1 MPSGRR
7 CMPSGHWSSK
17 TLFTQSGAGV
27 PNGMEKNWFL
37 KMLKVKSPKDCGLEL
52 GMMEVA
58 EKKKMNEIKTGW
70 AIHCHHNRLVEFCY
84 DYNERVEYIKNYKP
98 KNEVELRLKL
108 FRLLPIDA
116 LNDIPAAWQEAYAKW
131 QEVYAKWQEAYAK
144 WQEVY
149 AKWQEVYAKWPLE
162 LKNAFHAKW
171 CGCSEWNGKELVFEN
186 VKS

>member
-1 MPSGRR
+1 
-7 CMPSGHWSSK
+7 
-17 TLFTQSGAGV
+17 
-27 PNGMEKNWFL
+27 
-37 KMLKVKSPKDCGLEL
+37 
-52 GMMEVA
+52 
-58 EKKKMNEIKTGW
+58 MNEIKTGW

-116 LNDIPAAWQEAYAKW
+116 LNDIPAAWQGAYAKW
-131 QEVYAKWQEAYAK
+131 QEA
-144 WQEVY
+144 
-149 AKWQEVYAKWPLE
+149 YAKWPLE

>member
-1 MPSGRR
+1 
-7 CMPSGHWSSK
+7 
-17 TLFTQSGAGV
+17 
-27 PNGMEKNWFL
+27 MEKNWFL

-131 QEVYAKWQEAYAK
+131 QEAYAKWQEADAKWQEAYAK
-144 WQEVY
+144 WQEADAKRQEAD
-149 AKWQEVYAKWPLE
+149 AKWQEADAKWPMKLR
-162 LKNAFHAKW
+162 NSFHKKW